1 VSTDTLIVD
10 ITLEQR
16 QMLLF
21 QALLQ
26 GEEGLAVVRCFDEQ
40 HRHYEL
46 WSTPAQQDSLLHWL
60 RALPAVLNVRI
71 QGIRRWQDMA

>member
-1 VSTDTLIVD
+1 MKDDTLIVD
-10 ITLEQR
+10 ITLDKR

-26 GEEGLAVVRCFDEQ
+26 GEEGLAVVRCFDAQ
-40 HRHYEL
+40 HQRYEL

-60 RALPAVLNVRI
+60 QHLPAALNVRI
-71 QGIRRWQDMA
+71 RGIRRWQEET